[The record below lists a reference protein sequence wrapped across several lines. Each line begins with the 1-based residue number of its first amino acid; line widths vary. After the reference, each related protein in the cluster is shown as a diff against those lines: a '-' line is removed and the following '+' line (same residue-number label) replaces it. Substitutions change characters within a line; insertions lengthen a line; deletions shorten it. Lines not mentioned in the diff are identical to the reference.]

1 MRQYYNLVTFGLL
14 VLVGI
19 FAKILV
25 SPQPSQDGSYG
36 PASANIWSYGTMAC
50 GVFGITLM
58 LYSELNKS
66 TSNTADLS
74 SILQNE
80 TFFSIL
86 PALLLFIILGWI
98 IALNVVYYTR
108 INKGF
113 VPPEYNTYNNI
124 SLLLTVMQSLIVF
137 RYVSMKLVSKDSSDI
152 SSGFGSTLTS
162 LSYLLSISNIFL
174 AMIATIILEYF
185 VTDG

>member
-19 FAKILV
+19 FAKLLV
-25 SPQPSQDGSYG
+25 TPSTSTDGSYG
-36 PASANIWSYGTMAC
+36 PASANIWSYGIMAC

-58 LYSELNKS
+58 LYSELIRS
-66 TSNTADLS
+66 TGSTPDLS

-86 PALLLFIILGWI
+86 PALLLFIIIGWI

-108 INKGF
+108 INQGH
-113 VPPEYNTYNNI
+113 VPNEYKTYNNI
-124 SLLLTVMQSLIVF
+124 SLLLTVIQTLIVF
-137 RYVSMKLVSKDSSDI
+137 RYVSMK
-152 SSGFGSTLTS
+152 
-162 LSYLLSISNIFL
+162 
-174 AMIATIILEYF
+174 
-185 VTDG
+185 